1 MNMVVLALCINGCTL
16 QILED
21 KCVDSFQTDRIW
33 INNDKSQKYC
43 TIQKN
48 NIIAMD
54 NINREE
60 RNMHFCGQK
69 QHQFT

>member
-33 INNDKSQKYC
+33 INNEKSQK
-43 TIQKN
+43 
-48 NIIAMD
+48 
-54 NINREE
+54 
-60 RNMHFCGQK
+60 
-69 QHQFT
+69 